1 MKLHMILHFEICQLF
16 YWDSN
21 AQNWRLRRT
30 LNLVS
35 STGGEERIEQSGRVA
50 TKVTESRHYS
60 QRAGSYKLAAFE
72 VKQRGRPWV

>member
-1 MKLHMILHFEICQLF
+1 M
-16 YWDSN
+16 
-21 AQNWRLRRT
+21 
-30 LNLVS
+30 S

-60 QRAGSYKLAAFE
+60 HRAGSYKLAAFE

>member
-1 MKLHMILHFEICQLF
+1 MILLFEIRQLF
-16 YWDSN
+16 CWDSN
-21 AQNWRLRRT
+21 AQNWRT

-60 QRAGSYKLAAFE
+60 HRAGSYKLAAFE

>member
-1 MKLHMILHFEICQLF
+1 MILLFEICQLF
-16 YWDSN
+16 CWDSN

-50 TKVTESRHYS
+50 TKVTESRHYC

>member
-1 MKLHMILHFEICQLF
+1 M
-16 YWDSN
+16 
-21 AQNWRLRRT
+21 
-30 LNLVS
+30 S
-35 STGGEERIEQSGRVA
+35 SSGGEERIEQSGRVA